1 MKIRVIG
8 STCGSQD
15 EALKFCGRA
24 AGVCYMPNDFDAIL
38 AEPEE
43 KTLARAKNTL
53 ASGHHSVYD
62 HVTYNLLIEDIPKI
76 LAMILNNEGWYT
88 TSEKSARYTQMKG
101 NDDEMKLYRKW
112 QIKLYD
118 LIEEKYGEEFLKFY
132 GSEKKTIKA
141 IEKLAMENA
150 RYMLSVFTYTTMV
163 YTVSLRQ
170 INYILGYF
178 QKFSDEM
185 PKMNIFYDTIRLAM
199 LEFKSAL
206 PKELI
211 IPELNAHAKGKGF
224 SMFRKN
230 TECEEYFGEVYN
242 ISYLGS
248 WAEFAQAQ
256 RHRTLSY
263 QMSLYEDFVPVIPPI
278 IPEDMVDEWV
288 EDMRSV
294 AYLYPQGMAIR
305 IYESGRYDKF
315 LLKCYERMCGCAQL
329 EIAKQTAQTLRRYHN
344 ARPDLIPNEYM
355 NGARCT
361 FPCFKCTNR
370 CVWGAKNALDR
381 LV

>member
-8 STCGSQD
+8 STCDSQE
-15 EALKFCGRA
+15 EALKFCGHA
-24 AGVCYMPNDFDAIL
+24 AGICYMPNDFDTIL
-38 AEPEE
+38 GEPEE

-53 ASGHHSVYD
+53 LSGHHSVYD

-101 NDDEMKLYRKW
+101 DEQEMKLYRKW

-118 LIEEKYGEEFLKFY
+118 LIEEKYGEEFLNYY

-150 RYMLSVFTYTTMV
+150 RYMLSIFTPTTML
-163 YTVSLRQ
+163 YSVSLRQ

-178 QKFSDEM
+178 QKFANEM
-185 PKMNIFYDTIRLAM
+185 PKMELFYDVIRLAM

-206 PKELI
+206 PSELI
-211 IPELNAHAKGKGF
+211 IPELNANVKNKGF
-224 SMFRKN
+224 SLFRESK
-230 TECEEYFGEVYN
+230 ECDEYFGEVYST
-242 ISYLGS
+242 SYLGS
-248 WAEFAQAQ
+248 WAELAQAQ
-256 RHRTLSY
+256 RHRTISY
-263 QMSLYEDFVPVIPPI
+263 QMNLYEDFVPVIPPI
-278 IPEDMVDEWV
+278 IPEEMVDEWV
-288 EDMRSV
+288 EDMKSV
-294 AYLYPQGMAIR
+294 AHLYPQGMAVR
-305 IYESGRYDKF
+305 IYERGTYDKF

-329 EIAKQTAQTLRRYHN
+329 EIAKQTHQTLKRYHS
-344 ARPDLIPNEYM
+344 ARPDLVTDDYM
-355 NGARCT
+355 KGARCT
-361 FPCFKCTNR
+361 FPCFKCANR

>member
-53 ASGHHSVYD
+53 VSGHHSVYD

-88 TSEKSARYTQMKG
+88 TSEKSARYTKMNVTG
-101 NDDEMKLYRKW
+101 EELELYNKW
-112 QIKLYD
+112 LARFHE
-118 LIEEKYGEEFLKFY
+118 LIEAKYGEEFLNFY
-132 GSEKKTIKA
+132 SSEKKAQKA
-141 IEKLAMENA
+141 IDKLAMENA
-150 RYMLSVFTYTTMV
+150 RYMISVFTPTTML

-185 PKMNIFYDTIRLAM
+185 PKMDIFYDTIRLAM

-206 PKELI
+206 PKELV
-211 IPELNAHAKGKGF
+211 IPELNAHAKGKGL

-294 AYLYPQGMAIR
+294 AHLYPQGMAIR

-344 ARPDLIPNEYM
+344 ARPDLIPDEYM

>member
-8 STCGSQD
+8 STCDSQD

-24 AGVCYMPNDFDAIL
+24 AGICYMPNDFDAIL

-53 ASGHHSVYD
+53 LSGHHSVYD

-101 NDDEMKLYRKW
+101 DEQEMKLYRKW

-118 LIEEKYGEEFLKFY
+118 LIEEKYGEEFLNYY

-150 RYMLSVFTYTTMV
+150 RYMLSIFTPTTML
-163 YTVSLRQ
+163 YSVSLRQ

-178 QKFSDEM
+178 QKFANEM
-185 PKMNIFYDTIRLAM
+185 PKMELFYDVIRLAM

-206 PKELI
+206 PSELI
-211 IPELNAHAKGKGF
+211 IPELNANAKDRGF
-224 SMFRKN
+224 SMFRK
-230 TECEEYFGEVYN
+230 EKDCMEYFGEVYCT
-242 ISYLGS
+242 SYLGS
-248 WAEFAQAQ
+248 WAQYAQAQ

-263 QMSLYEDFVPVIPPI
+263 QMSLYEDFVPIIPPI
-278 IPEDMVDEWV
+278 LPEEMVDEWV

-294 AYLYPQGMAIR
+294 AHLYPQGMAIR
-305 IYESGRYDKF
+305 IYERGTYDKF
-315 LLKCYERMCGCAQL
+315 LLKCHERLCGCAQL
-329 EIAKQTAQTLRRYHN
+329 EIAKQTYRTLKRYHN
-344 ARPDLIPNEYM
+344 HRPDLISDKYM

-361 FPCFKCTNR
+361 FPHFKCTNR